1 MKDKNCKGKFLHIL
15 GIVMQTIGYLLLIGV
30 VSAFLGD
37 GGSTDWSGIGF
48 GLVGLAA
55 LIVVGTILTKKN

>member
-1 MKDKNCKGKFLHIL
+1 MKDKNRKGKFLHIL

-30 VSAFLGD
+30 ASAFFGD
-37 GGSTDWSGIGF
+37 GASTDWSGIGI